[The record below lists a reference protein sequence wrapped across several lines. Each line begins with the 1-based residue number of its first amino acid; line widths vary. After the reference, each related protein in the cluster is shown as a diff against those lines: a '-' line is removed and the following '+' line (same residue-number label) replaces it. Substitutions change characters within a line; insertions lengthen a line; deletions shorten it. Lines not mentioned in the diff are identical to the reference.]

1 MKFAEEGGDDE
12 AGEEIDWRQYGETD
26 ELSADRYVEPGE
38 DADGPGHIMEGASTA
53 PGDPMVQGLAQE
65 GGTDTA
71 AAGNPDIAGTV
82 NSTVTVGNS
91 DIAGTV
97 HSAVTVGN
105 SGTAGT
111 VPGAAR
117 TGNSADAVSGQQA
130 QPDGDLQVVVN
141 GQPVALRGK
150 KEYVFVDVFD
160 FYEFDLSNSRGRS
173 IVTLLNGRPAQH
185 FETLHQGDAIS
196 IYWQ

>member
-1 MKFAEEGGDDE
+1 M
-12 AGEEIDWRQYGETD
+12 
-26 ELSADRYVEPGE
+26 
-38 DADGPGHIMEGASTA
+38 
-53 PGDPMVQGLAQE
+53 
-65 GGTDTA
+65 
-71 AAGNPDIAGTV
+71 
-82 NSTVTVGNS
+82 
-91 DIAGTV
+91 
-97 HSAVTVGN
+97 
-105 SGTAGT
+105 
-111 VPGAAR
+111 
-117 TGNSADAVSGQQA
+117 
-130 QPDGDLQVVVN
+130 N

>member
-1 MKFAEEGGDDE
+1 M
-12 AGEEIDWRQYGETD
+12 
-26 ELSADRYVEPGE
+26 
-38 DADGPGHIMEGASTA
+38 
-53 PGDPMVQGLAQE
+53 
-65 GGTDTA
+65 
-71 AAGNPDIAGTV
+71 